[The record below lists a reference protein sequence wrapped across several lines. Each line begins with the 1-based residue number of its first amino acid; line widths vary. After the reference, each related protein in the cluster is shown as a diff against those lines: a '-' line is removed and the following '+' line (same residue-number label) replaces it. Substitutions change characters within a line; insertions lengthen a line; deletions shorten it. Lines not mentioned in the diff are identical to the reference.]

1 VRLPEEGSYKK
12 SRIKCSLSEIGF
24 ISTVQ
29 VPLMSF
35 FDSLNDQAHL
45 PLWSAPPEAGR
56 QRNIYPPQA
65 DLSASG
71 RAVR

>member
-1 VRLPEEGSYKK
+1 LPYVRLPEEGSYKK

-45 PLWSAPPEAGR
+45 PLWSA
-56 QRNIYPPQA
+56 
-65 DLSASG
+65 SG
-71 RAVR
+71 IAVRWSVLLGPDFY